1 MQSKHHEISIMIN
14 QYILIRKTEEISFIT
29 NNEIIIKKN
38 EIDEQFLWQANGV
51 YIPMLLNLSNVLKLK
66 AIHNK
71 ESINLT
77 S

>member
-1 MQSKHHEISIMIN
+1 MQSKQHEI
-14 QYILIRKTEEISFIT
+14 LVRFVTEEISFIT

>member
-38 EIDEQFLWQANGV
+38 EIDE
-51 YIPMLLNLSNVLKLK
+51 
-66 AIHNK
+66 
-71 ESINLT
+71 
-77 S
+77 